1 MLNPTFLGKQRGVV
15 LMITLIV
22 LVAMSLAGLAL
33 TRTVDTSNLIAGN
46 LAAQQSAI
54 QAGDTGIEAAVD
66 WLESKSLAPVVL
78 QANSSAD
85 GYSASWQPPLATGQD
100 WAAYWTDV
108 LSVIA
113 VVLPQ
118 DASGNTVSYAIQ
130 RLCTMTG
137 PPSSAG
143 CMTPPNSSADNG
155 NSQVSQSPQFDVNT
169 AQYYRVTVQIVGPRN
184 TVGYVQAIIQM
195 TVSS

>member
-1 MLNPTFLGKQRGVV
+1 MLNPTFPGKQGGVV

-78 QANSSAD
+78 QTNSSAD
-85 GYSASWQPPLATGQD
+85 GYSASWQPPLAAGQD

-137 PPSSAG
+137 PPSVAG